1 MPLSDNKKIVENSE
15 ELIVTLRK
23 IFGKNPGVRP
33 AHAKG
38 LLLEGTFTPTAE
50 ASSLS
55 SAPHFKRA
63 STPVVARFSNASG
76 FPQLPDTDKN
86 SIANGFAIR
95 FQLDET
101 PRRVHTDIITVA
113 SPFFPVKNAE
123 EALGFFGG
131 VADGTVE
138 QFVATHPAA
147 ARAVTAPKKFPVSL
161 ATQKYFG
168 IHAFKFVNAE
178 SAETYI
184 RYRFVPKAGEKHLD
198 DEDVKTKPDGYL
210 FDALPGIVETGSIEF
225 DIVAQIAE
233 EGDVTDDATAIWPED
248 RKIIKLGTVS
258 LNKIKENNEAEQKHI
273 IFDPVPRVDGIEP
286 SNDPLIDLRA
296 TIYLL
301 SGKDRRAA

>member
-33 AHAKG
+33 VHAKG

-86 SIANGFAIR
+86 SIANG
-95 FQLDET
+95 
-101 PRRVHTDIITVA
+101 
-113 SPFFPVKNAE
+113 PFFPVKNAE

-168 IHAFKFVNAE
+168 IHAFKFFNAE

-184 RYRFVPKAGEKHLD
+184 RYRFVPKGGEKHLD

-210 FDALPGIVETGSIEF
+210 FDALPGIVKSGSIEF